1 MTTRSLEHRVESLEV
16 QVRWW
21 RRLTVALAVCGLI
34 LASLAA
40 VTGQA
45 PSVLRVRGLVVVD
58 SAGRDRIFL
67 GAPVPDPREGKRI
80 SPSVGLTVNDSA
92 GNERFGLGLHSN
104 GRFTM
109 GFDAPPHT
117 GDDRNRERIT
127 LVADERGGAY
137 VRILDRRTRAQAFLR
152 LGDDDAAYL
161 EFLRWTDGV
170 IQTRR
175 LGFGPDTVLSQAR

>member
-1 MTTRSLEHRVESLEV
+1 MTTRLLEHRVERLEV

-21 RRLTVALAVCGLI
+21 RRLAAALAVGGLTVR
-34 LASLAA
+34 SLAA

-92 GNERFGLGLHSN
+92 GNERFGLGLQSN

-117 GDDRNRERIT
+117 GDDLNRERIT
-127 LVADERGGAY
+127 LAADARCGPC
-137 VRILDRRTRAQAFLR
+137 VRVVDRRTRAEAVAR
-152 LGDDDAAYL
+152 LGDCAA
-161 EFLRWTDGV
+161 
-170 IQTRR
+170 
-175 LGFGPDTVLSQAR
+175 ARS